1 MTRPASPHPS
11 PSVPQGP
18 TLATQLRH
26 TAGCVLAVEQG
37 RSLSEVL
44 PELPPALRPGVQ
56 ALTFHA
62 LRHLGTARALV
73 GRLVERKPA
82 PPVQALLCSAVAL
95 LLDVADEQAPRY
107 PAHTVVNQAV
117 EAARQDRRTER
128 QAPFVN
134 ACLRRFLRER
144 EALLAMVDTDPVAR
158 WNHPLWWIERLQRDH
173 PEDWQAILT
182 ANNQPGP
189 MALRVNRRRTDRAS
203 YQQALQAVGLSA
215 TPVGSDGLVLDA
227 PQPVERL
234 PGFAQGHCSVQDAA
248 AQMAAD
254 QLLGD
259 RAWTP
264 ADRVLD
270 ACAAPG
276 GKTAHLLERAELNL
290 LALDVDPR
298 RCERIEDTLARL
310 GLQASVRCA
319 DAGKPTTWWDGQPF
333 DAILLDAPCTASGIV
348 RRHPDV
354 RWLRRASD
362 VSALV
367 ATQRALLEAL
377 WPLLKPGG
385 RLVYATCSVF
395 RAEGDEQIR
404 AFLVHHT
411 DALQQPSP
419 GHLLPG
425 LAAPSGE
432 FNDNRLGGYDGFFYA
447 RLDKAPP

>member
-1 MTRPASPHPS
+1 
-11 PSVPQGP
+11 
-18 TLATQLRH
+18 
-26 TAGCVLAVEQG
+26 
-37 RSLSEVL
+37 
-44 PELPPALRPGVQ
+44 
-56 ALTFHA
+56 
-62 LRHLGTARALV
+62 
-73 GRLVERKPA
+73 
-82 PPVQALLCSAVAL
+82 
-95 LLDVADEQAPRY
+95 
-107 PAHTVVNQAV
+107 
-117 EAARQDRRTER
+117 
-128 QAPFVN
+128 
-134 ACLRRFLRER
+134 
-144 EALLAMVDTDPVAR
+144 
-158 WNHPLWWIERLQRDH
+158 
-173 PEDWQAILT
+173 
-182 ANNQPGP
+182 
-189 MALRVNRRRTDRAS
+189 MALRVNRRRTDRTS
-203 YQQALQAVGLSA
+203 YQQALQAIGLSSI
-215 TPVGSDGLVLDA
+215 PVGSDGLVLYA

-248 AQMAAD
+248 AQMAAE

-298 RCERIEDTLARL
+298 RCERIEGTLTRL
-310 GLQASVRCA
+310 GLQAAVRCA
-319 DAGKPTTWWDGQPF
+319 DAAQPATWWDGQLF

-367 ATQRALLEAL
+367 TTQRTLLDAL

-385 RLVYATCSVF
+385 RLVYATCSVV
-395 RAEGDEQIR
+395 RAEGEEQIR

-447 RLDKAPP
+447 RLDKAAP

>member
-1 MTRPASPHPS
+1 MTAPASSHTPA
-11 PSVPQGP
+11 PQGP

-44 PELPPALRPGVQ
+44 PAVPPPLRPGVQ
-56 ALTFHA
+56 ALTFHV
-62 LRHLGTARALV
+62 LRHLGTSRALV
-73 GRLVERKPA
+73 GRLVQRRPA
-82 PPVQALLCSAVAL
+82 PAVQALLCSAVAL
-95 LLDVADEQAPRY
+95 LLDTAETAAGPRY

-117 EAARQDRRTER
+117 DAARHDRQTER
-128 QAPFVN
+128 QAPFIN

-144 EALLAMVDTDPVAR
+144 EALLAGIEGDPVAR
-158 WNHPLWWIERLQRDH
+158 WNHPLWWIQRLQKDH
-173 PEDWQAILT
+173 PEVWQAILT

-203 YQQALQAVGLSA
+203 YQQALQAIGLAS
-215 TPVGSDGLVLDA
+215 TPVGSDGLVLEA

-248 AQMAAD
+248 AQMAAE
-254 QLLGD
+254 LLLDG

-276 GKTAHLLERAELNL
+276 GKTAHLLERADLHL
-290 LALDVDPR
+290 LALDVDAR
-298 RCERIEDTLARL
+298 RCERVEDTLARL
-310 GLQASVRCA
+310 GLRAEVRCA
-319 DAGKPTTWWDGQPF
+319 DAAKPASWWDGQPF

-362 VSALV
+362 VDQLV
-367 ATQRALLEAL
+367 AVQRILLEAL

-395 RAEGDEQIR
+395 RAEGAEQVE

-411 DALQQPSP
+411 DALQRPSP

-425 LAAPSGE
+425 LAAPPGE

-447 RLDKAPP
+447 RLDKALP

>member
-1 MTRPASPHPS
+1 MPPPAS
-11 PSVPQGP
+11 QGP

-37 RSLSEVL
+37 RSLSEAL

-56 ALTFHA
+56 ALTFHV

-95 LLDVADEQAPRY
+95 LLDVADEHAPRY

-128 QAPFVN
+128 QASFVN

-144 EALLAMVDTDPVAR
+144 EALLALVDTDPVAR

-173 PEDWQAILT
+173 PETWQAILT

-203 YQQALQAVGLSA
+203 YQQALQAIGLSS

-254 QLLGD
+254 QLLGG
-259 RAWTP
+259 RVWTS

-310 GLQASVRCA
+310 GLQAAVRCA
-319 DAGKPTTWWDGQPF
+319 DAAKPATWWDGQPF

-354 RWLRRASD
+354 RWLRRPSD

-425 LAAPSGE
+425 LAAPAGE

-447 RLDKAPP
+447 RLDKAVP